1 MQLRILGSGTAAGE
15 TGRNCSGYLIDERF
29 LFDCGPGIW
38 SALYS
43 KSRPAIPINHLFLSH
58 FHVDH
63 FADLIPMLWTRWLF
77 ALKSPQPIMNIYG
90 PAGLKDWFKEL
101 TSVHREWVK
110 DLDIALHELKQGRKE
125 VDNYLVKTLPTIHIE
140 NSICYRIT
148 DQHGK
153 SLFYSGDTTWNDN
166 LAILA
171 RSCDLAIIEA
181 AVLPEDQI
189 EVHLTPQQAAQ
200 VAARAKVKT
209 LVLTH
214 IYPQVWPAG
223 PSKIAAAYFDGEII
237 EAEDNMVIDI

>member
-1 MQLRILGSGTAAGE
+1 MQLKILGSGTTAGE

-43 KSRPAIPINHLFLSH
+43 KSKPAIPINHIFLSH

-63 FADLIPMLWTRWLF
+63 FADLIPFLWTRWVF
-77 ALKSPQPIMNIYG
+77 ELKNRQTLNIFG
-90 PAGLKDWFKEL
+90 PVGLKEWFVKL
-101 TSVHREWVK
+101 VIVHREWV
-110 DLDIALHELKQGRKE
+110 DELDIVLHELDQGEKE
-125 VDNYLVKTLPTIHIE
+125 VDNYLVETLSTIHIE

-148 DQHGK
+148 DRHGK
-153 SLFYSGDTTWNDN
+153 SIFYSGDSAWNDN

-181 AVLPEDQI
+181 SVLPEDQI

-209 LVLTH
+209 LMLTH
-214 IYPQVWPAG
+214 LYPQVWPAG
-223 PSKIAAAYFDGEII
+223 PSKIAAAYFSGEII
-237 EAEDNMVIDI
+237 EAEDNMVINI